1 MRRWISQRKEH
12 TEISPQTEKEMDTGQ
27 EDDGVGVGSKEEKE
41 MDIADEDLR
50 IVASILE
57 MHTRELKGWF
67 VESQVFRE
75 SLCRLVW

>member
-1 MRRWISQRKEH
+1 
-12 TEISPQTEKEMDTGQ
+12 MDTGQ
-27 EDDGVGVGSKEEKE
+27 EDDGVGVGSKEDKE

-67 VESQVFRE
+67 VKSQAFRE